1 MPLESVATDNV
12 RRAVILF
19 PLLKPSGRSGKL
31 CTCWWTL
38 PYFYSKYYDTLF
50 LSMFLQFELFV
61 LHLLPQ
67 LKKAR
72 FLG

>member
-19 PLLKPSGRSGKL
+19 PLLKPSGRSGKR
-31 CTCWWTL
+31 CTSIWTL
-38 PYFYSKYYDTLF
+38 HYFYSKHYDTLF
-50 LSMFLQFELFV
+50 LSMFLQLELFV
-61 LHLLPQ
+61 LPLLPQ